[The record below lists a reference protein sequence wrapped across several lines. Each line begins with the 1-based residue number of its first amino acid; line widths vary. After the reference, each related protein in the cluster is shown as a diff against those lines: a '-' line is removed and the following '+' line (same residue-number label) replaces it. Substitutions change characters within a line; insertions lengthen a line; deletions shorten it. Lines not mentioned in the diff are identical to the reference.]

1 MNGVGNTRMDEIAS
15 DPRLKEIAEAW
26 IEEHKD
32 HRDERRAPIGWAYRE
47 LNTLCVGDPD
57 AGLAVVWQICRKN
70 SSDPILEV
78 LAAGPLENLLA
89 RHGKVVISR
98 IVELARQDAGFR
110 RLLGGVWSGGIDK
123 TVWAQIRAVRSTS

>member
-1 MNGVGNTRMDEIAS
+1 MDELAS
-15 DPRLKEIAEAW
+15 DPRLGEIAEAW

-32 HRDERRAPIGWAYRE
+32 HREERPTPIGWAYRE
-47 LNTLCVGDPD
+47 LNTLCAADPD
-57 AGLAVVWQICRKN
+57 AGLTVVWQICRKN

-89 RHGKVVISR
+89 RHGKALISR
-98 IVELARQDAGFR
+98 IVDLASQDNGFR
-110 RLLGGVWSGGIDK
+110 RLLGGVWSGGIDR